1 MKKVNK
7 ELLRIALEEYREAC
21 YRMQAESE
29 RCREIEAGEYDES
42 KRPDP
47 EAWSYWIS
55 AMDGLETTVES
66 VLFDE

>member
-1 MKKVNK
+1 MKKANK
-7 ELLRIALEEYREAC
+7 ELLRLALEEYREAC

-29 RCREIEAGEYDES
+29 RCREMEFGVYDES

>member
-1 MKKVNK
+1 MKKANK
-7 ELLRIALEEYREAC
+7 ELLRIALEEYREAR